1 MKYIRFATAVICV
14 FIIFCGFASAAEE
27 IEEQIQHAEITVG
40 AGDSIV
46 LDQGYSINV
55 IDINSE
61 NGDLL
66 IEVYVDEKK
75 VEQGIVK
82 ENKPFRYLKTIEDE
96 DDEETDYLI
105 FNVSLQDTEDKD
117 GETYSEII
125 IKQYID
131 PEIAPDDY
139 LISEK
144 SDKSN
149 KSLSMII
156 GKETELKEDYT
167 IKATDLDDKTV
178 TITLRKNGNIVKMT
192 EDLGEG
198 DVFAYTRKNGD
209 RLRTIFMGEIDT
221 IFETTDS
228 DHVILKKVIQKTD
241 EGIGDGL
248 EIKIEVPEKNP
259 ANEKA
264 IISYTLDGY
273 ADKVEIYVDGN
284 LIDQRK
290 EVYEDT
296 YDAVTDRLS
305 TGEYNIEAKA
315 ITSEGMV
322 GTESAL
328 LIVGDIAK
336 EGSLENDAADIIE
349 RAENVTSSASEAV
362 DKIYETANTLEKTPA
377 PGAFFAIFIL
387 LGAWMCCRRR

>member
-1 MKYIRFATAVICV
+1 MKYIRFAIAVICV
-14 FIIFCGFASAAEE
+14 FTIFCGFANAAEE
-27 IEEQIQHAEITVG
+27 MEEQIQHAKITVG
-40 AGDSIV
+40 ANDSIL

-55 IDINSE
+55 IDVNSE
-61 NGDLL
+61 NGDLF
-66 IEVYVDEKK
+66 IEVYVNEKK

-105 FNVSLQDTEDKD
+105 FNVSLQGTEDKD

-139 LISEK
+139 LMLDDSV
-144 SDKSN
+144 
-149 KSLSMII
+149 SLNI

-167 IKATDLDDKTV
+167 IKATDLDDETV
-178 TITLRKNGNIVKMT
+178 TITLRKNGNIIKET
-192 EDLGEG
+192 EDIGEG

-209 RLRTIFMGEIDT
+209 RLMTIFMGEIDT

-273 ADKVEIYVDGN
+273 ADRVEIYVDGD

-290 EVYEDT
+290 EVDEDT
-296 YDAVTDRLS
+296 YDAVTDKLS
-305 TGEYNIEAKA
+305 TGEYNIEIKA
-315 ITSEGMV
+315 ITSEGIMI
-322 GTESAL
+322 TESAL
-328 LIVGDIAK
+328 LIVGKTAK
-336 EGSLENDAADIIE
+336 EENPENDAGDIIE
-349 RAENVTSSASEAV
+349 KAENVTSSASEAV
-362 DKIYETANTLEKTPA
+362 DKINETTTALEKVPA

-387 LGAWMCCRRR
+387 LGAWVWCRKR

>member
-1 MKYIRFATAVICV
+1 MKYIRFAIAVICV
-14 FIIFCGFASAAEE
+14 FTFFCGFASAAEE
-27 IEEQIQHAEITVG
+27 MEEQIQYAEITVG
-40 AGDSIV
+40 ANDSIV

-55 IDINSE
+55 IDVNSE
-61 NGDLL
+61 NGDLF
-66 IEVYVDEKK
+66 IEVYVNEKK

-96 DDEETDYLI
+96 DDEETDHLI
-105 FNVSLQDTEDKD
+105 FNVSLQGTEDKD

-139 LISEK
+139 LMLDDSV
-144 SDKSN
+144 
-149 KSLSMII
+149 SLNI

-167 IKATDLDDKTV
+167 IKATDLDDETV
-178 TITLRKNGNIVKMT
+178 TITLRKNGNIIKET
-192 EDLGEG
+192 EDIGEG

-273 ADKVEIYVDGN
+273 ADRVEIYVDGD

-290 EVYEDT
+290 EVDEDT
-296 YDAVTDRLS
+296 YDAVTDKLS
-305 TGEYNIEAKA
+305 TGEYNIEIKA
-315 ITSEGMV
+315 ITSEGIMV
-322 GTESAL
+322 TESAL
-328 LIVGDIAK
+328 LIVGKTAK
-336 EGSLENDAADIIE
+336 EEKPENGAGDIIE
-349 RAENVTSSASEAV
+349 KAENVTSSASEAV
-362 DKIYETANTLEKTPA
+362 DKINETVTVLEKASA
-377 PGAFFAIFIL
+377 PSSFFAIVIL
-387 LGAWMCCRRR
+387 LGAWMWCRKR

>member
-1 MKYIRFATAVICV
+1 MKYIHFAIAVICV
-14 FIIFCGFASAAEE
+14 FTIFCGFASAAEE
-27 IEEQIQHAEITVG
+27 MEEQIQHAETTVG
-40 AGDSIV
+40 ANDSIV

-61 NGDLL
+61 NGDLF
-66 IEVYVDEKK
+66 IEIYVDEKK

-105 FNVSLQDTEDKD
+105 FNVSLQGTEDKY
-117 GETYSEII
+117 GQTYSEII
-125 IKQYID
+125 IKQYTD

-139 LISEK
+139 LMLDDSV
-144 SDKSN
+144 
-149 KSLSMII
+149 SLNI
-156 GKETELKEDYT
+156 GKETELEEDYT
-167 IKATDLDDKTV
+167 IKATNLDDETV
-178 TITLRKNGNIVKMT
+178 TITLRKNGNIVKVT

-209 RLRTIFMGEIDT
+209 RLMTIFMGEVYT

-241 EGIGDGL
+241 EGIGEGL
-248 EIKIEVPEKNP
+248 EIKIEIPEKSP

-273 ADKVEIYVDGN
+273 ADRVEIYVDGS

-290 EVYEDT
+290 EVDEDT
-296 YDAVTDRLS
+296 YHAVTDRLS
-305 TGEYNIEAKA
+305 SGEYNIEAKA
-315 ITSEGMV
+315 ITSEGMMV
-322 GTESAL
+322 TESAL
-328 LIVGDIAK
+328 LIVGDTAK
-336 EGSLENDAADIIE
+336 EENPENDAADIIE

-362 DKIYETANTLEKTPA
+362 DKMNETANALEKAPA